1 MSYYHSKIINDT
13 FKNTVEKVIA
23 SMSKEGFG
31 VLTDIDVRATLQKKL
46 GVDFRQY
53 RILGMCNPPFAL
65 QALQAERMIGS
76 MLPCNVIVQET
87 EEGKTE
93 IAAVDPAASMQAV
106 QNDQLLPVAQEV
118 RRRLFIAIDQVE

>member
-1 MSYYHSKIINDT
+1 MSYYHSKIIDDT

-87 EEGKTE
+87 EDGKTE

-106 QNDQLLPVAQEV
+106 QNDQLLPVAREV
-118 RRRLFIAIDQVE
+118 RRRLFMAIDQVE